1 MQNTSIFQTPIRK
14 QKPKLI
20 NSIIAL
26 GNPIVDFSAEIEESD
41 IQKYGLKKGEVAF
54 VTNENKGFYSEIEQ
68 KLQVFSTIGGS
79 ALNILRAIS
88 WGLKNNNMDL
98 SAEKKISMLGCVG
111 NDILKNKIINTLQQ
125 CNINTN
131 LLEQVDMGT
140 SRCAVGICNNRDRYF
155 LSEILAS
162 RNLSSNFIQNHWN
175 EIISH
180 DALLIEGYFIKE
192 NFELCSN
199 VCDAFINQGKY
210 IILTLSDP
218 LMIESYRENIITIAK
233 KADMV
238 VGSLNAAKKLVEEN
252 NNNINIDILFQKI
265 YAILNDQNYKSR
277 ILIITAANHGVFCS
291 KYDQVTKTEE
301 HFQTFPSQINNR
313 DIVDFNG
320 AGDAFLGGFISQQM
334 QNKTFEECCILGNK
348 AAAVVIKNIGCNFQN
363 SIIRN

>member
-1 MQNTSIFQTPIRK
+1 MQNTPIFQTPIRK

-26 GNPIVDFSAEIEESD
+26 GNPIVDFSAEIDESD

-54 VTNENKGFYSEIEQ
+54 VTNENKGFYLEIEQ

-88 WGLKNNNMDL
+88 WGLRNSSMDL

-125 CNINTN
+125 SNIKTN
-131 LLEQVDMGT
+131 LLEQIDMAT
-140 SRCAVGICNNRDRYF
+140 SRCAVGICNNKDRYF
-155 LSEILAS
+155 LSDIVAS
-162 RNLSSNFIQNHWN
+162 RNLSVNFIQNHWN

-192 NFELCSN
+192 NFELCSTI
-199 VCDAFINQGKY
+199 CDAFIKAAKF

-218 LMIESYRENIITIAK
+218 LMIESYKEDIIKIAN

-238 VGSLNAAKKLVEEN
+238 VGSLNAAKKLVGEIN
-252 NNNINIDILFQKI
+252 DSTNIDLLFKKI
-265 YAILNDQNYKSR
+265 YSILNDKNR
-277 ILIITAANHGVFCS
+277 ILIITAGNHGVFCS
-291 KYDQVTKTEE
+291 KYDSTTKTED
-301 HFQTFPSQINNR
+301 HFQTFPNQINNR

-334 QNKTFEECCILGNK
+334 QDKTFEDCCHLGNK

-363 SIIRN
+363 NIIRN

>member
-1 MQNTSIFQTPIRK
+1 MQNTPIFQTPIRK

-20 NSIIAL
+20 NSIIAI
-26 GNPIVDFSAEIEESD
+26 GNPIVDFSAEIDESD

-54 VTNENKGFYSEIEQ
+54 VTNENKGFYLEIEQ

-88 WGLKNNNMDL
+88 WGLRNNSMDL
-98 SAEKKISMLGCVG
+98 STEKKISMLGCVG

-125 CNINTN
+125 SNIKTN
-131 LLEQVDMGT
+131 LLEQIDMAT
-140 SRCAVGICNNRDRYF
+140 SRCAVGICNNKDRYF
-155 LSEILAS
+155 LSDILAS
-162 RNLSSNFIQNHWN
+162 RNLSVNFIQNHWN

-199 VCDAFINQGKY
+199 ICDAFIKVGKY

-218 LMIESYRENIITIAK
+218 LMIESYKEGIIKIAN

-238 VGSLNAAKKLVEEN
+238 VGSLNAAKKLVGEIN
-252 NNNINIDILFQKI
+252 DSTNIDLLFKKI
-265 YAILNDQNYKSR
+265 YSILNDKNR
-277 ILIITAANHGVFCS
+277 ILIITAGNHGVFCS
-291 KYDQVTKTEE
+291 KYDSTTKTED
-301 HFQTFPSQINNR
+301 HFQTFPNQINNR

-334 QNKTFEECCILGNK
+334 QDKTFEDCCHLGNK

>member
-1 MQNTSIFQTPIRK
+1 MQNTNIFQTPIRK
-14 QKPKLI
+14 QNPKLI

-26 GNPIVDFSAEIEESD
+26 GNPIVDFSAEIDESD

-54 VTNENKGFYSEIEQ
+54 VTNENRGFYSEIEQ

-88 WGLKNNNMDL
+88 WGLKNNNL
-98 SAEKKISMLGCVG
+98 EKKISMLGCVG

-125 CNINTN
+125 CNIHTN
-131 LLEQVDMGT
+131 LLEQIDMGT
-140 SRCAVGICNNRDRYF
+140 SRCAVGICNNKDRYF

-162 RNLSSNFIQNHWN
+162 KYLSSNFIQNHWN
-175 EIISH
+175 DIISH

-192 NFELCSN
+192 NFELCSDI
-199 VCDAFINQGKY
+199 CDAFINQGKY

-218 LMIESYRENIITIAK
+218 LMIESYRENIIKIAN

-252 NNNINIDILFQKI
+252 NNHVNIDLLFKKI
-265 YAILNDQNYKSR
+265 YALLNDKNR
-277 ILIITAANHGVFCS
+277 ILIITAGNQGVFCS
-291 KYDQVTKTEE
+291 KYDQVTKTED
-301 HFQTFPSQINNR
+301 HFQTFPNQINNR

-334 QNKTFEECCILGNK
+334 QNKTFEECCHLGNK

>member
-1 MQNTSIFQTPIRK
+1 MQNIPIFQTPIRK

-26 GNPIVDFSAEIEESD
+26 GNPIVDFSAEIDESD

-54 VTNENKGFYSEIEQ
+54 VTNENKGFYLEIEQ

-88 WGLKNNNMDL
+88 WGLRNSSMDL

-125 CNINTN
+125 SNIKTN
-131 LLEQVDMGT
+131 LLEQIDMAT
-140 SRCAVGICNNRDRYF
+140 SRCAVGICNNKDRYF
-155 LSEILAS
+155 LSDILAS
-162 RNLSSNFIQNHWN
+162 RNLSVNFIQNHWN

-192 NFELCSN
+192 NFDLCSN
-199 VCDAFINQGKY
+199 ICDAFIKAGKF

-218 LMIESYRENIITIAK
+218 LMIESYKEDIIKIAN

-238 VGSLNAAKKLVEEN
+238 VGSLNAAKKLVGEIN
-252 NNNINIDILFQKI
+252 DSTNIDLLFKKI
-265 YAILNDQNYKSR
+265 YSILNDKNR
-277 ILIITAANHGVFCS
+277 ILIITAGNHGVFCS
-291 KYDQVTKTEE
+291 KYDSTTKTED
-301 HFQTFPSQINNR
+301 HFQTFPNQINNR

-334 QNKTFEECCILGNK
+334 QNKTFEDCCHLGNK

>member
-1 MQNTSIFQTPIRK
+1 MQNTHIFQTPIRK

-26 GNPIVDFSAEIEESD
+26 GNPIVDYSAEIDESD

-54 VTNENKGFYSEIEQ
+54 VTNENKGFYLEIEQ

-88 WGLKNNNMDL
+88 WGLRNSSMDL
-98 SAEKKISMLGCVG
+98 STEKKISMLGCVG

-125 CNINTN
+125 SNIKTN
-131 LLEQVDMGT
+131 LLEQIDMAT
-140 SRCAVGICNNRDRYF
+140 SRCAVGICNNKDRYF
-155 LSEILAS
+155 LSDILAS
-162 RNLSSNFIQNHWN
+162 RNLSVNFIQNHWN

-192 NFELCSN
+192 NFDLCSN
-199 VCDAFINQGKY
+199 ICDAFIKDGKF

-218 LMIESYRENIITIAK
+218 LMIESYKEDIIKIAN

-238 VGSLNAAKKLVEEN
+238 VGSLNAAKKLVGEIN
-252 NNNINIDILFQKI
+252 DSTNIDLLFKKI
-265 YAILNDQNYKSR
+265 YSILNDKNR
-277 ILIITAANHGVFCS
+277 ILIITAGNHGVFCS
-291 KYDQVTKTEE
+291 KYDSTTKTED
-301 HFQTFPSQINNR
+301 HFQTFPNQINNR

-334 QNKTFEECCILGNK
+334 QDKTFEDCCHLGNK

>member
-1 MQNTSIFQTPIRK
+1 MQNTHIFQTPIRK

-26 GNPIVDFSAEIEESD
+26 GNPIVDYSAEIDESD

-54 VTNENKGFYSEIEQ
+54 VTNENKGFYLEIEQ

-88 WGLKNNNMDL
+88 WGLRNNSVDL
-98 SAEKKISMLGCVG
+98 STEKKISMLGCVG

-125 CNINTN
+125 SNIKTN
-131 LLEQVDMGT
+131 LLEQIDMAT
-140 SRCAVGICNNRDRYF
+140 SRCAVGICNNKDRYF
-155 LSEILAS
+155 LSDILAS
-162 RNLSSNFIQNHWN
+162 RNLSVNFIQNHWN

-192 NFELCSN
+192 NFDLCSN
-199 VCDAFINQGKY
+199 ICDAFIKDGKF

-218 LMIESYRENIITIAK
+218 LMIESYKEDIIKIAN

-238 VGSLNAAKKLVEEN
+238 VGSLNAAKKLVGEIN
-252 NNNINIDILFQKI
+252 DSTNIDLLFKKI
-265 YAILNDQNYKSR
+265 YSILNDKNR
-277 ILIITAANHGVFCS
+277 ILIITAGNHGVFCS
-291 KYDQVTKTEE
+291 KYDSTTKTED
-301 HFQTFPSQINNR
+301 HFQTFPNQINNR

-334 QNKTFEECCILGNK
+334 QDKTFEDCCHLGNK

>member
-1 MQNTSIFQTPIRK
+1 MQNTNIFQTPIRK
-14 QKPKLI
+14 QNPKLI

-26 GNPIVDFSAEIEESD
+26 GNPIVDFSAEIDESD

-88 WGLKNNNMDL
+88 WGLKNNNL
-98 SAEKKISMLGCVG
+98 EKKISMLGCVG

-125 CNINTN
+125 CNIHTN
-131 LLEQVDMGT
+131 LLEQIDMGT
-140 SRCAVGICNNRDRYF
+140 SRCAVGICNNKDRYF

-162 RNLSSNFIQNHWN
+162 KYLSSNFIQNHWN
-175 EIISH
+175 DIISH

-192 NFELCSN
+192 NFELCSDI
-199 VCDAFINQGKY
+199 CDAFINQGKY

-218 LMIESYRENIITIAK
+218 LMIESYRENIIKIAN

-252 NNNINIDILFQKI
+252 NNHINIDLLFKKI
-265 YAILNDQNYKSR
+265 YALLNDKNR
-277 ILIITAANHGVFCS
+277 ILIITAGNHGVFCS
-291 KYDQVTKTEE
+291 KYDQVTKTED
-301 HFQTFPSQINNR
+301 HFQTFPNQINIR

-334 QNKTFEECCILGNK
+334 QNKTFEECCHLGNK

>member
-1 MQNTSIFQTPIRK
+1 MQNTNIFQTPIRK
-14 QKPKLI
+14 QNPKLI

-26 GNPIVDFSAEIEESD
+26 GNPIVDFSAEIDESD

-54 VTNENKGFYSEIEQ
+54 VTNENRGFYSEIEQ

-88 WGLKNNNMDL
+88 WGLKNNNL
-98 SAEKKISMLGCVG
+98 EKKISMLGCVG

-125 CNINTN
+125 CNIHTN
-131 LLEQVDMGT
+131 LLEQIDMGT
-140 SRCAVGICNNRDRYF
+140 SRCAVGICNNKDRYF

-162 RNLSSNFIQNHWN
+162 KYLSSNFIQNHWN
-175 EIISH
+175 DIISH

-192 NFELCSN
+192 NFGLCSDI
-199 VCDAFINQGKY
+199 CDAFINQGKY

-218 LMIESYRENIITIAK
+218 LMIESYRENIIKIAN

-252 NNNINIDILFQKI
+252 NNHINIDLLFKKI
-265 YAILNDQNYKSR
+265 YALLNDKNR
-277 ILIITAANHGVFCS
+277 ILIITAGNHGVFCS
-291 KYDQVTKTEE
+291 KYDQVTKTED
-301 HFQTFPSQINNR
+301 HFQTFPNQINIR

-334 QNKTFEECCILGNK
+334 QNKTFEECCHLGNK

>member
-1 MQNTSIFQTPIRK
+1 MQNTNIFQTPIRK
-14 QKPKLI
+14 QNPKLI

-26 GNPIVDFSAEIEESD
+26 GNPIVDFSAEIDESD

-54 VTNENKGFYSEIEQ
+54 VTNENRGFYSEIEQ

-88 WGLKNNNMDL
+88 WGLKNNNL
-98 SAEKKISMLGCVG
+98 EKKISMLGCVG

-125 CNINTN
+125 CNIHTN
-131 LLEQVDMGT
+131 LLEQIDMGT
-140 SRCAVGICNNRDRYF
+140 SRCAVGICNNKND
-155 LSEILAS
+155 
-162 RNLSSNFIQNHWN
+162 
-175 EIISH
+175 IISH

-192 NFELCSN
+192 NFELCSDI
-199 VCDAFINQGKY
+199 CDAFINQGKY

-218 LMIESYRENIITIAK
+218 LMIESFRENIIKIAN

-252 NNNINIDILFQKI
+252 NNHINIDLLFKKI
-265 YAILNDQNYKSR
+265 YALLNDKNR
-277 ILIITAANHGVFCS
+277 ILIITAGNHGVFCS
-291 KYDQVTKTEE
+291 KYDQVTKTED
-301 HFQTFPSQINNR
+301 HFQTFPNQINNR

-334 QNKTFEECCILGNK
+334 QNKTFEECCHLGNK

>member
-1 MQNTSIFQTPIRK
+1 MQNTNIFQTPIRK
-14 QKPKLI
+14 QNPKLI

-26 GNPIVDFSAEIEESD
+26 GNPIVDFSAEIDESD

-88 WGLKNNNMDL
+88 WGLKNNNL
-98 SAEKKISMLGCVG
+98 EKKISMLGCVG

-125 CNINTN
+125 CNIHTN
-131 LLEQVDMGT
+131 LLEQIDMGT
-140 SRCAVGICNNRDRYF
+140 SRCAVGICNNKDRYF

-162 RNLSSNFIQNHWN
+162 KYLSSNFIQNHWN
-175 EIISH
+175 DIISH

-192 NFELCSN
+192 NFGLCSDI
-199 VCDAFINQGKY
+199 CDAFINQGKY

-218 LMIESYRENIITIAK
+218 LMIESYRENIIKIAN

-252 NNNINIDILFQKI
+252 NNHVNIDLLFKKI
-265 YAILNDQNYKSR
+265 YALLNDKNR
-277 ILIITAANHGVFCS
+277 ILIITAGNHGVFCS
-291 KYDQVTKTEE
+291 KYDQVTKTED
-301 HFQTFPSQINNR
+301 HFQTFPNQINIR

-334 QNKTFEECCILGNK
+334 QNKTFEECCHLGNK